1 MITNHKYGLRD
12 TMGLNSKILLVS
24 LLTIS
29 FGYMIYSYVVVDSL
43 DCSEEKGECY
53 STTVSMVIDGNVI
66 RDSDGRLIEL
76 SLVSVQE
83 SYVSDGKEPKEYV
96 ESVCPVGSS
105 ILVDEDDL
113 RLSGRYDEMISKF
126 CNKDMPAVGISFGLD
141 RIFNSYK
148 GKNKSITQV
157 YVILI
162 KTLK

>member
-113 RLSGRYDEMISKF
+113 RLSGRYDEMMAKVTCKGINLNHSLLISNHSILDSSSCKHSEF
-126 CNKDMPAVGISFGLD
+126 SEESWAAECN
-141 RIFNSYK
+141 
-148 GKNKSITQV
+148 
-157 YVILI
+157 
-162 KTLK
+162 